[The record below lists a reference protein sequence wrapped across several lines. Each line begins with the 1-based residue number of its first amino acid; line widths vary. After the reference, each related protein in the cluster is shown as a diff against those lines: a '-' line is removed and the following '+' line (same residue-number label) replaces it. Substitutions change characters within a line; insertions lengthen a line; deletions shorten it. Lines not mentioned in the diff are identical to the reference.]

1 MMLNPSRTY
10 FRCDA
15 CGKSM
20 PTEGNHNDPG
30 DGTDLCPACFQ
41 KPTDRQDGKEG
52 GKAKVEKKASCQTQ
66 PPTAEELRAASAVLN
81 RASQKS
87 NARKGFGTPAVKEK
101 AIATR
106 QRNAE
111 IRRRVRKEAIARAKL
126 EAKAIIA
133 KLDAEEKAMGATPT
147 APPTR

>member
-41 KPTDRQDGKEG
+41 KPTDRRDGKEG
-52 GKAKVEKKASCQTQ
+52 EAKEKANDQSQ
-66 PPTAEELRAASAVLN
+66 PTAEELRAAAAVLN

-87 NARKGFGTPAVKEK
+87 NARKGFGTPAVKKK
-101 AIATR
+101 ADATR
-106 QRNAE
+106 KRNAE
-111 IRRRVRKEAIARAKL
+111 IRRKLRREAIARAKL
-126 EAKAIIA
+126 EAKEIIA
-133 KLDAEEKAMGATPT
+133 RLDAEKKAQAQNPT
-147 APPTR
+147 AKPI

>member
-41 KPTDRQDGKEG
+41 KPDEQPRPETVSAFRRPRGTQAGDIRLQPAG
-52 GKAKVEKKASCQTQ
+52 GSRI
-66 PPTAEELRAASAVLN
+66 P
-81 RASQKS
+81 
-87 NARKGFGTPAVKEK
+87 
-101 AIATR
+101 
-106 QRNAE
+106 
-111 IRRRVRKEAIARAKL
+111 
-126 EAKAIIA
+126 
-133 KLDAEEKAMGATPT
+133 
-147 APPTR
+147 

>member
-1 MMLNPSRTY
+1 MTAKATPAMMHNPVRAY

-41 KPTDRQDGKEG
+41 KPIDRRDGKEG
-52 GKAKVEKKASCQTQ
+52 GKAKTEKKAIGQTQ

-81 RASQKS
+81 RASQKN
-87 NARKGFGTPAVKEK
+87 NARKGFGTPAVKAK

-111 IRRRVRKEAIARAKL
+111 IRRRLRKEAIARAKL
-126 EAKAIIA
+126 EAKKIIA
-133 KLDAEEKAMGATPT
+133 KLDAEKKARG
-147 APPTR
+147 

>member
-41 KPTDRQDGKEG
+41 KPTDRRDGKEG
-52 GKAKVEKKASCQTQ
+52 GKAKVEKKAIGQTQ
-66 PPTAEELRAASAVLN
+66 LPTAEELRAASAVLN

-101 AIATR
+101 ADATR
-106 QRNAE
+106 KRNAE
-111 IRRRVRKEAIARAKL
+111 IRRKLRREAIARAKL
-126 EAKAIIA
+126 EAKEIIA
-133 KLDAEEKAMGATPT
+133 RLDAEKKARG
-147 APPTR
+147 

>member
-1 MMLNPSRTY
+1 MMLNPSKTY

-20 PTEGNHNDPG
+20 PTEGNHNDHG
-30 DGTDLCPACFQ
+30 DGTDLCPACAHSQ
-41 KPTDRQDGKEG
+41 ADLQGGKEG
-52 GKAKVEKKASCQTQ
+52 APQEKASDQTQ
-66 PPTAEELRAASAVLN
+66 PTAEELRAASAVLN

-87 NARKGFGTPAVKEK
+87 NARKGFGTPAVKAK
-101 AIATR
+101 AVATR

-133 KLDAEEKAMGATPT
+133 KLDNEQKGITE
-147 APPTR
+147 

>member
-20 PTEGNHNDPG
+20 PTEGNHHEDRARAM
-30 DGTDLCPACFQ
+30 DLCPACVHSQ
-41 KPTDRQDGKEG
+41 ADRQGGKEG
-52 GKAKVEKKASCQTQ
+52 EAQEKANDQSQ
-66 PPTAEELRAASAVLN
+66 PTAEELRAASAVLN
-81 RASQKS
+81 RASQKN

-111 IRRRVRKEAIARAKL
+111 IRRRLRKEAIERAKL
-126 EAKAIIA
+126 EAKKIIA
-133 KLDAEEKAMGATPT
+133 RLDAEKKARG
-147 APPTR
+147 

>member
-41 KPTDRQDGKEG
+41 KPIDRRDGKEG
-52 GKAKVEKKASCQTQ
+52 GKAKTEKKAIGQTQ

-81 RASQKS
+81 RASQKN
-87 NARKGFGTPAVKEK
+87 NARKGFGTPAVKAR
-101 AIATR
+101 AIAAGGH
-106 QRNAE
+106 NGE
-111 IRRRVRKEAIARAKL
+111 MRRRLRKEAIARAKL
-126 EAKAIIA
+126 EAKKIIA
-133 KLDAEEKAMGATPT
+133 KLDAEKKARG
-147 APPTR
+147 

>member
-41 KPTDRQDGKEG
+41 KPIDRRDGKEG
-52 GKAKVEKKASCQTQ
+52 GKAKTEKKAIGQTQ
-66 PPTAEELRAASAVLN
+66 PPTAERQAA
-81 RASQKS
+81 
-87 NARKGFGTPAVKEK
+87 ARPA
-101 AIATR
+101 R
-106 QRNAE
+106 
-111 IRRRVRKEAIARAKL
+111 
-126 EAKAIIA
+126 
-133 KLDAEEKAMGATPT
+133 LDARGAFLD
-147 APPTR
+147 RGRDCSCK

>member
-41 KPTDRQDGKEG
+41 KPIDRRDGKEG
-52 GKAKVEKKASCQTQ
+52 GKAKVEKKASGQTQ
-66 PPTAEELRAASAVLN
+66 PTAEELRAASAVLN
-81 RASQKS
+81 RASQKN
-87 NARKGFGTPAVKEK
+87 NARKGFGTPAVKAK

-111 IRRRVRKEAIARAKL
+111 IRRRLRKEAIARAKL

-133 KLDAEEKAMGATPT
+133 KLDAEKKARG
-147 APPTR
+147 

>member
-20 PTEGNHNDPG
+20 PTEGNHHEDRVRAM
-30 DGTDLCPACFQ
+30 DLCPACFPFQ
-41 KPTDRQDGKEG
+41 ADRQDGKEG
-52 GKAKVEKKASCQTQ
+52 EAQEKARNQTQ
-66 PPTAEELRAASAVLN
+66 PTAEELRAASAVLN

-87 NARKGFGTPAVKEK
+87 NARKGFGTPAVKTK

-106 QRNAE
+106 KRNAE
-111 IRRRVRKEAIARAKL
+111 IRRKLRREAIARAKL
-126 EAKAIIA
+126 EAKEIIA
-133 KLDAEEKAMGATPT
+133 RLDAEKKARG
-147 APPTR
+147 

>member
-10 FRCDA
+10 FRCDS

-52 GKAKVEKKASCQTQ
+52 GKAKVEKKAIGQTQ
-66 PPTAEELRAASAVLN
+66 PPTAEELRAAAAVMN
-81 RASQKS
+81 RASQKN
-87 NARKGFGTPAVKEK
+87 NARKGFGTPAVKAK

-111 IRRRVRKEAIARAKL
+111 IRRRLRKEAIARAKL

-133 KLDAEEKAMGATPT
+133 KLDAEKKARG
-147 APPTR
+147 

>member
-41 KPTDRQDGKEG
+41 KPIDRRDGKEG
-52 GKAKVEKKASCQTQ
+52 GKAKVEKKASGQTQ

-81 RASQKS
+81 RASQKN

-111 IRRRVRKEAIARAKL
+111 IRRRVRNEAIARAKL

-133 KLDAEEKAMGATPT
+133 KLDAEEKARG
-147 APPTR
+147 

>member
-20 PTEGNHNDPG
+20 PTEGNHHEDRARAL
-30 DGTDLCPACFQ
+30 DLCPACVHSQ
-41 KPTDRQDGKEG
+41 ADRQGGKEG
-52 GKAKVEKKASCQTQ
+52 GKAKVEKKASGQTQ
-66 PPTAEELRAASAVLN
+66 PPTAEELRAASAVMN
-81 RASQKS
+81 RASQKN
-87 NARKGFGTPAVKEK
+87 NARKGFGTPAVKAK

-111 IRRRVRKEAIARAKL
+111 IRRRLRKEAIARAKL

-133 KLDAEEKAMGATPT
+133 KLDAKKKARG
-147 APPTR
+147 

>member
-20 PTEGNHNDPG
+20 PTEGNHHEDRARAL
-30 DGTDLCPACFQ
+30 DLCPACVHSQ
-41 KPTDRQDGKEG
+41 ADRQDGKEG
-52 GKAKVEKKASCQTQ
+52 GKAKVEKKAIGQTQ

-81 RASQKS
+81 RASQKN
-87 NARKGFGTPAVKEK
+87 NARKGFGTPAVKAK

-111 IRRRVRKEAIARAKL
+111 IRRRLRKEAIARAKL

-133 KLDAEEKAMGATPT
+133 KLDAKKKARG
-147 APPTR
+147 